1 MLLAGTDSIRDVIA
15 FPKIAGGFDP
25 LTDAPSPA
33 ADEQWRDLGLPIPPK
48 PKPKDAEE
56 QA

>member
-1 MLLAGTDSIRDVIA
+1 MLLVGTESIRDVIA

-33 ADEQWRDLGLPIPPK
+33 TPEQWRDLGLVVPPPK
-48 PKPKDAEE
+48 KQDA
-56 QA
+56 